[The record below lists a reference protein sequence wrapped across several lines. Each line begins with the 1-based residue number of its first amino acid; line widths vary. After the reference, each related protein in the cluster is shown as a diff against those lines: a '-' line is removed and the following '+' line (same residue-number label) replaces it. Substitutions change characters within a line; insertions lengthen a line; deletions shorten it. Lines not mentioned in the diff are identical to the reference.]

1 LDLDDFTGSFRNRSS
16 LEKLKLIRQDWGR
29 LLMVK
34 KDEGIEF
41 ESSSSK
47 IKPYGEITGFLE

>member
-1 LDLDDFTGSFRNRSS
+1 
-16 LEKLKLIRQDWGR
+16 
-29 LLMVK
+29 MVK

-41 ESSSSK
+41 ESSSNK